1 MYRPTRLILSKVDR
15 EEKRRER
22 AAAKVAK
29 RKAKSDGRK
38 KGYYE
43 RAD

>member
-1 MYRPTRLILSKVDR
+1 MYRPPRLILSKVDR
-15 EEKRRER
+15 EEKRRAR

-38 KGYYE
+38 KGCYV
-43 RAD
+43 RTN